1 MTQEE
6 LKEVREFLEYMQD
19 KVDTVYQKETQI
31 MIERFLQRMSK
42 NTHYEIND
50 D

>member
-1 MTQEE
+1 MTREE
-6 LKEVREFLEYMQD
+6 LKEVSDFLDYLQD
-19 KVDTVYQKETQI
+19 KVEDVYAKETQI

-42 NTHYEIND
+42 NTHSEIND

>member
-1 MTQEE
+1 MTREE